1 MSESLTIA
9 EALRNAAQRLR
20 ASGVADAQLVAQSM
34 LAEALGCDRTH
45 LIVNFQQPVPD
56 DALDVCERMLRRRE
70 AGEPL
75 QYILGRQEFFGLEF
89 EVTSDVLI
97 PRPETELIVEEV
109 VRLSAGIACPVIADI
124 GTGSGCIAVTLAREL
139 PQAMVTASDI
149 SPAAIAIARR
159 NAERHKLADR
169 IQFIVGDLLEPLPPA
184 QQFDF
189 IASNPP
195 YVRADEIEG
204 LQREVRDWE
213 PRLALTDNADG
224 LTFFRRLFDE
234 APARLK
240 AGGYLLCEMGYEQSE
255 KVCTLVD
262 ETLWESPQMP
272 VDLQG
277 IPRTIVLRK
286 KKQQR

>member
-1 MSESLTIA
+1 MSRSLTIA

-20 ASGVADAQLVAQSM
+20 ASGVDDAQLVAQSI

-56 DALDVCERMLRRRE
+56 KALYACERMLMRRE

-89 EVTSDVLI
+89 EVTPDVLI
-97 PRPETELIVEEV
+97 PRPETELIIEEV
-109 VRLSAGIACPVIADI
+109 VRLSASIPRPVIADI
-124 GTGSGCIAVTLAREL
+124 GTGSGCIAVTIAREL
-139 PQAMVTASDI
+139 PQAIVTASDI
-149 SPAAIAIARR
+149 SPAAIAIACR

-169 IQFIVGDLLEPLPPA
+169 IQFIVGDLLEPLPPE

-195 YVRADEIEG
+195 YVRAEEIEG

-224 LTFFRRLFDE
+224 LTFFRRLFSE
-234 APARLK
+234 AHSRLK
-240 AGGYLLCEMGYEQSE
+240 PGGYLLCEMGYKQSE
-255 KVCTLVD
+255 KVCALVD
-262 ETLWESPQMP
+262 ETLWETPQILS
-272 VDLQG
+272 DLQG
-277 IPRTIVLRK
+277 IPRTIALRK
-286 KKQQR
+286 K